1 MREKRQSLF
10 LRAVCRFYTAQLIK
24 KEYAHFKRECGF
36 KPALSEELHFKSC
49 CARIIEEMGYV
60 PELYSAYL
68 AQYMRQ
74 YRNGLYRYVNKA
86 EVH

>member
-10 LRAVCRFYTAQLIK
+10 LRALLRLRTRCLVKI
-24 KEYAHFKRECGF
+24 EYENFKRECGF
-36 KPALSEELHFKSC
+36 APALSEELHFKSC

-68 AQYMRQ
+68 TQYMRQ
-74 YRNGLYRYVNKA
+74 YRNGIYRHVNKA